1 MTRRAERAG
10 ARPRRGAGLD
20 VRRLEQ
26 LVAGFER
33 LRLLVVGDA
42 MLDEYLWG
50 DVERVSPEAP
60 VPVVHVQ
67 RESVALGGA
76 GNVVRNAIAMG
87 ARALL
92 VTAVGDDRGGE
103 RLVDLLKELG
113 ADPVGVVA
121 VEGRP
126 TTRKT
131 RVEARSQQMV
141 RFDRET
147 DDPLPEAAVRQLQR
161 AIEAALPHVDGV
173 ILEDYG
179 KGILTPAVVRRWMR
193 RFQAA
198 GVPVAVDPK
207 GHLPSYRGAD
217 LVKPNLR
224 EVEQLAGRP
233 VRGRADLAAA
243 VARLRR
249 QLGGG
254 AVVVTRGAEG
264 MTVFEAEPRG
274 IDVPIERCEVFD
286 VQGAGDTAIAA
297 LTLARLAGASLL
309 EAAVVGNA
317 AASVVV
323 RKVGTATAT
332 AREIRRRL
340 PAAVAA
346 AARGGSAP

>member
-1 MTRRAERAG
+1 
-10 ARPRRGAGLD
+10 
-20 VRRLEQ
+20 
-26 LVAGFER
+26 
-33 LRLLVVGDA
+33 
-42 MLDEYLWG
+42 
-50 DVERVSPEAP
+50 

-67 RESVALGGA
+67 RESVALGGSA
-76 GNVVRNAIAMG
+76 NVLRNAMAMG
-87 ARALL
+87 ARESLA
-92 VTAVGDDRGGE
+92 TAVGDDRAGD
-103 RLVDLLKELG
+103 RLVDLLKEMG
-113 ADPVGVVA
+113 ADAASVVR

-131 RVEARSQQMV
+131 RVEARSQQML

-147 DDPLPEAAVRQLQR
+147 DAPLPEDAVRRLQR
-161 AIEAALPHVDGV
+161 AIEAVIGRVDGV

-179 KGILTPAVVRRWMR
+179 KGLLTPALVRRSMK

-198 GVPVAVDPK
+198 GLPVAVDPK
-207 GHLPSYRGAD
+207 GHLDAYRGAA

-233 VRGRADLAAA
+233 IRSRDALAAA

-249 QLGGG
+249 KLGGS
-254 AVVVTRGAEG
+254 AVVVTRGADG
-264 MTVFEAEPRG
+264 MTVFDDDAAGR
-274 IDVPIERCEVFD
+274 DVPIERCEVFD

-309 EAAVVGNA
+309 EAAVIGNA

-346 AARGGSAP
+346 AAREARS

>member
-1 MTRRAERAG
+1 MRAQRQK
-10 ARPRRGAGLD
+10 LD
-20 VRRLEQ
+20 PRRLER
-26 LVAGFER
+26 LVASFPR

-76 GNVVRNAIAMG
+76 ANVLRNAVAMG
-87 ARALL
+87 AEALL
-92 VTAVGDDRGGE
+92 ATVVGDDRAGD
-103 RLVDLLKELG
+103 RLIDLLKELG
-113 ADPVGVVA
+113 ADPSCVVR

-131 RVEARSQQMV
+131 RVEARAQQML

-147 DDPLPEAAVRQLQR
+147 DAPLPEAALRQLDR
-161 AIEAALPHVDGV
+161 AIAARLAHVHGA

-179 KGILTPAVVRRWMR
+179 KGLLTPGSVRRWMK
-193 RFQAA
+193 RFR
-198 GVPVAVDPK
+198 GSGIPVAVDPK
-207 GHLPSYRGAD
+207 GHLTAYRGAD

-224 EVEQLAGRP
+224 EVEQLAGRA
-233 VRGRADLAAA
+233 VRSRDDLERA
-243 VARLRR
+243 VERLRR
-249 QLGGG
+249 RLGGS

-264 MTVFEAEPRG
+264 MTVFADGGPG
-274 IDVPIERCEVFD
+274 VDVPIERCEVFD

-297 LTLARLAGASLL
+297 LALARLAGASLL
-309 EAAVVGNA
+309 EAAVIGNA

-340 PAAVAA
+340 PAAIAA
-346 AARGGSAP
+346 FERGEARA

>member
-1 MTRRAERAG
+1 MKGG
-10 ARPRRGAGLD
+10 ARLEL
-20 VRRLEQ
+20 RRLER
-26 LVAGFER
+26 LVASFER

-76 GNVVRNAIAMG
+76 ANVLRNAIAMG
-87 ARALL
+87 AQAGLA
-92 VTAVGDDRGGE
+92 TAIGDDASGD

-113 ADPVGVVA
+113 SDTSGVVR

-147 DDPLPEAAVRQLQR
+147 DEPLPPEAVRRLQR
-161 AIEAALPHVDGV
+161 AIDATLGRVDGV

-179 KGILTPAVVRRWMR
+179 KGLLTSAVVRRAMR

-207 GHLPSYRGAD
+207 GHLEAYRGAD

-224 EVEQLAGRP
+224 EVEQLSGRP
-233 VRGRADLAAA
+233 IRSRDALVAA
-243 VARLRR
+243 VGRLRR
-249 QLGGG
+249 RLAGS
-254 AVVVTRGAEG
+254 AVVVTRGPLG
-264 MTVFEAEPRG
+264 MTVFDDDPAG
-274 IDVPIERCEVFD
+274 VDVPIERCEVFD

-309 EAAVVGNA
+309 EAAVIGNA

-346 AARGGSAP
+346 AGREGRP

>member
-1 MTRRAERAG
+1 VKPA
-10 ARPRRGAGLD
+10 ARLD
-20 VRRLEQ
+20 PRRLER
-26 LVAGFER
+26 LVASFDR

-67 RESVALGGA
+67 RESLALGGA
-76 GNVVRNAIAMG
+76 GNVLRNAMAMG
-87 ARALL
+87 AQAFL
-92 VTAVGDDRGGE
+92 VTAVGDDGSGD
-103 RLVDLLKELG
+103 RLVDLLKDLG
-113 ADPVGVVA
+113 ADPSGVVR

-131 RVEARSQQMV
+131 RVEARSQQML

-147 DDPLPEAAVRQLQR
+147 DAPLPEEALRRLQR
-161 AIEAALPHVDGV
+161 AIDAALPQADGV

-179 KGILTPAVVRRWMR
+179 KGLLTPAAVRRWMR
-193 RFQAA
+193 RFRAA

-207 GHLPSYRGAD
+207 GHLEAYRGAD
-217 LVKPNLR
+217 LVKPNVR
-224 EVEQLAGRP
+224 EVEQLGGRP
-233 VRGRADLAAA
+233 VRSPEDLAAA

-249 QLGGG
+249 RLGGG

-264 MTVFEAEPRG
+264 MTVFEDDPAGTE
-274 IDVPIERCEVFD
+274 VPIERCEVFD

-340 PAAVAA
+340 PAAVTALRRA
-346 AARGGSAP
+346 SGAS

>member
-1 MTRRAERAG
+1 MKGGRG
-10 ARPRRGAGLD
+10 ARLD
-20 VRRLEQ
+20 PARLER
-26 LVAGFER
+26 LVASFER

-76 GNVVRNAIAMG
+76 ANVLRNAIAMG
-87 ARALL
+87 ARSHLA
-92 VTAVGDDRGGE
+92 TAIGDDASGD
-103 RLVDLLKELG
+103 RLIDLLKELG
-113 ADPVGVVA
+113 ADTGCVVR

-131 RVEARSQQMV
+131 RVEARSQQML

-147 DDPLPEAAVRQLQR
+147 DLPLPKEAARRLQR
-161 AIEAALPHVDGV
+161 KIEAALGQIDGV

-179 KGILTPAVVRRWMR
+179 KGLLTPALVRGAMR
-193 RFQAA
+193 RFRAA
-198 GVPVAVDPK
+198 KLPVAVDPK
-207 GHLPSYRGAD
+207 GHLESYRGAD

-224 EVEQLAGRP
+224 EVEQLSGAPIRS
-233 VRGRADLAAA
+233 REALAAA

-249 QLGGG
+249 RLAGS

-264 MTVFEAEPRG
+264 MTVFDDDPAG
-274 IDVPIERCEVFD
+274 VDVPIERCEVFD

-297 LTLARLAGASLL
+297 LSLARLAGASLF
-309 EAAVVGNA
+309 EAAVIGNA

-346 AARGGSAP
+346 VAREGRS

>member
-1 MTRRAERAG
+1 MKRR
-10 ARPRRGAGLD
+10 LD
-20 VRRLEQ
+20 PRRLER
-26 LVAGFER
+26 LVESFAR

-60 VPVVHVQ
+60 VPVVHVR

-76 GNVVRNAIAMG
+76 GNVLRNAVAMG
-87 ARALL
+87 AEALL
-92 VTAVGDDRGGE
+92 ATVVGDDRAGD
-103 RLVDLLKELG
+103 RLVDLMKELG
-113 ADPVGVVA
+113 TDPAAVVR

-131 RVEARSQQMV
+131 RVEARAQQML

-147 DDPLPEAAVRQLQR
+147 DAPLAEEAVRRLER
-161 AIEAALPHVDGV
+161 AIGARLAHVDGV

-179 KGILTPAVVRRWMR
+179 KGLLTPRAVRRWMR
-193 RFQAA
+193 RFRAA
-198 GVPVAVDPK
+198 GLRVAVDPK
-207 GHLPSYRGAD
+207 GHLEAYRGAD

-224 EVEQLAGRP
+224 EVEQLGGRP
-233 VRGRADLAAA
+233 VRSRADLEAA
-243 VARLRR
+243 VARLQRR
-249 QLGGG
+249 LGGS

-264 MTVFEAEPRG
+264 MTVFEEGTPAL
-274 IDVPIERCEVFD
+274 DVPIERCEVFD

-297 LTLARLAGASLL
+297 LALARLAGASLL
-309 EAAVVGNA
+309 EAAVIGNA

-340 PAAVAA
+340 PAALAA
-346 AARGGSAP
+346 AQRAEARP

>member
-1 MTRRAERAG
+1 
-10 ARPRRGAGLD
+10 
-20 VRRLEQ
+20 
-26 LVAGFER
+26 
-33 LRLLVVGDA
+33 LR
-42 MLDEYLWG
+42 
-50 DVERVSPEAP
+50 
-60 VPVVHVQ
+60 
-67 RESVALGGA
+67 
-76 GNVVRNAIAMG
+76 
-87 ARALL
+87 
-92 VTAVGDDRGGE
+92 
-103 RLVDLLKELG
+103 
-113 ADPVGVVA
+113 

-147 DDPLPEAAVRQLQR
+147 DEPLPPEAVRRLHL
-161 AIEAALPHVDGV
+161 AIEATLGRVDGV

-179 KGILTPAVVRRWMR
+179 KGLLTSAVVRRAMR

-198 GVPVAVDPK
+198 GLPVAVDPK
-207 GHLPSYRGAD
+207 GHLEAYRGAD

-233 VRGRADLAAA
+233 IRSRDALVAA

-249 QLGGG
+249 KLAGS
-254 AVVVTRGAEG
+254 AVVVTRGPLG
-264 MTVFEAEPRG
+264 MTVFDDDPAG
-274 IDVPIERCEVFD
+274 VDVPIERCEVFD

-309 EAAVVGNA
+309 EAAVIGNA

-346 AARGGSAP
+346 AGREARP